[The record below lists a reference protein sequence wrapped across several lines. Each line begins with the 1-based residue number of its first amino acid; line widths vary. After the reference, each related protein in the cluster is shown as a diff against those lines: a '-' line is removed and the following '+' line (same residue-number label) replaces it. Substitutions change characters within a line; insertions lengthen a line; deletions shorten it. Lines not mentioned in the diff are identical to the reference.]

1 MIREG
6 QELVKNMEFLVK
18 ELEKEWEQ
26 SGVTK
31 AKVVLEVDDIAEV
44 NEVISRKI
52 SKTQE
57 SIENDT
63 MTFTQNMHLVKENY
77 ILLRLLKKIVKK
89 EEKAMNIGVDYE
101 ISIAMD
107 KEELKLYKTM
117 FEPRIEE

>member
-1 MIREG
+1 MREG

-31 AKVVLEVDDIAEV
+31 AKVVLEVDDITEV
-44 NEVISRKI
+44 NGVISRKI

-57 SIENDT
+57 SIENET
-63 MTFTQNMHLVKENY
+63 MTFTQNMRLIKENY

-89 EEKAMNIGVDYE
+89 EKKAMNIGADYE

>member
-1 MIREG
+1 MREG

>member
-1 MIREG
+1 MRER

-31 AKVVLEVDDIAEV
+31 AKVVLEIDDISEV
-44 NEVISRKI
+44 NEVISKKI

-63 MTFTQNMHLVKENY
+63 MTFTQNIRLMKENY

-107 KEELKLYKTM
+107 KEKLKLYKTM